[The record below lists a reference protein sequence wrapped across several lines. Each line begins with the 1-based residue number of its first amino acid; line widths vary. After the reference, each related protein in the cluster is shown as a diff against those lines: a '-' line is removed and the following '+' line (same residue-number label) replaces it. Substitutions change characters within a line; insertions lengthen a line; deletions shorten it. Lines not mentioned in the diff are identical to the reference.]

1 MHISLND
8 KHLKPSNYL
17 VTQNIVG
24 KKKKNEENAPSLEVA
39 KLVLVQF
46 SRQSN
51 QQKCEYYILLDL
63 MNLMVIY

>member
-39 KLVLVQF
+39 KLVLVQ
-46 SRQSN
+46 
-51 QQKCEYYILLDL
+51 Y
-63 MNLMVIY
+63 NLVDSQINKSLSII

>member
-39 KLVLVQF
+39 KLVLVQ
-46 SRQSN
+46 
-51 QQKCEYYILLDL
+51 Y
-63 MNLMVIY
+63 NLVDSQINKSLSIIYFKT